1 MKVKIE
7 FEIELP
13 DDIEHTEDELEEF
26 LRFRLGDN
34 GIMSGKNPFD
44 SKRPR
49 CNTDPI
55 FGSFEWDYID

>member
-1 MKVKIE
+1 MKIKIE

-26 LRFRLGDN
+26 LRFHLGDN
-34 GIMSGKNPFD
+34 GKLSGKNPFNV
-44 SKRPR
+44 KK

-55 FGSFEWDYID
+55 FETFDWEYLD

>member
-1 MKVKIE
+1 MKIKIE

-26 LRFRLGDN
+26 LRFQLGDN
-34 GIMSGKNPFD
+34 GILSGKNPF
-44 SKRPR
+44 SAK

-55 FGSFEWDYID
+55 FGTFKWDYID